1 MAAHCTMSQIVR
13 AFASFGGLRRSAEA
27 VRRCHRPR
35 RSLVPAGSGP
45 RDSGQEKGWQQ
56 PRAGRGSPGGGS
68 HGPRPVCTVPLGRP
82 EEPSRPS
89 SSARPHKARGK
100 LWGGNGPP
108 GTGQGWRPPA
118 HPSPVLGA
126 PETPGVPQCPWSS
139 ATLIVTDFFL
149 RSGLKAR
156 RKGCEGLSPVTSA
169 RSGRDAFREP
179 RGRARQTSQRLLQNQ
194 WYREGLHCQKCLTVQ
209 RSRFTALAARL
220 SFN

>member
-1 MAAHCTMSQIVR
+1 MSPTEEKPCPSRVWAPGFGPGEGLAAAQGRTRV
-13 AFASFGGLRRSAEA
+13 
-27 VRRCHRPR
+27 PR
-35 RSLVPAGSGP
+35 GR
-45 RDSGQEKGWQQ
+45 Q
-56 PRAGRGSPGGGS
+56 PRP
-68 HGPRPVCTVPLGRP
+68 
-82 EEPSRPS
+82 PSRVHGAPGPPRG
-89 SSARPHKARGK
+89 ALETLLHKARGK